1 MLTQKTFG
9 RTKEFPENY
18 AFFEKKYTYIESVY
32 RIKRLEASE
41 TVTRGVL

>member
-9 RTKEFPENY
+9 RTKEIPENY
-18 AFFEKKYTYIESVY
+18 AFFYKKYTYIESLH

-41 TVTRGVL
+41 AVTRGVL